1 MKLEYNVS
9 WLCLVAE
16 KNKTNFKLNQMSES
30 TKPTLNEAE
39 NGNKSKP
46 LLSDVF
52 VVKYEN
58 EIDALLK
65 DLLYDERWMDDEDYK
80 EVIEE
85 TFKIIGITKQKL
97 SDDIEIG
104 VKNGYTVE
112 QQIVLLKR
120 VLNVA

>member
-1 MKLEYNVS
+1 MN
-9 WLCLVAE
+9 
-16 KNKTNFKLNQMSES
+16 TS
-30 TKPTLNEAE
+30 TKQTENLAE
-39 NGNKSKP
+39 CGNKSKP
-46 LLSDVF
+46 LLGDVF

-65 DLLYDERWMDDEDYK
+65 DLLYDESWMDDEDYK

-85 TFKIIGITKQKL
+85 TFKIMGITKQKL
-97 SDDIEIG
+97 SDDIEVG

-112 QQIVLLKR
+112 QQIFLLKR